1 MLWCRIRHEKNYQQ
15 LAGRCGGGH
24 VRYLMANVRSGTFGT
39 KQAAEELGISRRR
52 VQQLYASYLEACA
65 VKRED
70 EWAPGS
76 SGGGHRRE
84 FPETVVA
91 LWQKLLSARP
101 SAPYGFVAS
110 ESDRRCGFTVSR
122 AAVRR
127 WALGHGLNH
136 PLKPVHRIGHTLRWQ
151 CADVGALWQMDVTP
165 HRWFGEDREMV
176 PLFDMVDDCSRVITG
191 ARLYP
196 RECLLA
202 YLDFLSRAFE
212 EYGLPLALYV
222 DHHSFFYTEVID
234 MMTYLGETLQYLD
247 VSFKYASSPQAKGK
261 IERQHLFW
269 QKRLP
274 SYFAAEKIDRI
285 EEANPHLRDLRLHH
299 NENEIHRELNLCP
312 QQAWR
317 KAKKE
322 HRFKLRPR
330 PATPWWPYLW
340 SVRESVKVSLDG
352 TVLLAAQ
359 RVKLPQ
365 APGTR
370 LTRCQHPNGSITLL
384 ANDLRSG
391 GKPIVIRRH
400 EASEPSW
407 SV

>member
-1 MLWCRIRHEKNYQQ
+1 M
-15 LAGRCGGGH
+15 
-24 VRYLMANVRSGTFGT
+24 RYLMASVRNGTVGT
-39 KQAAEELGISRRR
+39 QQVAVELGISQRR

-65 VKRED
+65 CHRE
-70 EWAPGS
+70 EQWAPGT

-84 FPETVVA
+84 IPEEVIA
-91 LWQKLLSARP
+91 LWQKMLTAKP
-101 SAPYGFVAS
+101 AAPYGFIAS
-110 ESDRRCGFTVSR
+110 ESERRCGFEVTR
-122 AAVRR
+122 ATVRR
-127 WALGHGLNH
+127 WALGHGLSH
-136 PLKPVHRIGHTLRWQ
+136 PSKPVRRKGHTLRWQ

-165 HRWFGEDREMV
+165 HHWFGADRESL
-176 PLFDMVDDCSRVITG
+176 PLFDVIDDCSRVITG

-202 YLDFLSRAFE
+202 YLDFLSKVFE
-212 EYGLPLALYV
+212 EYGMPLALYV
-222 DHHSFFYTEVID
+222 DHHSIFYTEVID
-234 MMTYLGETLQYLD
+234 MLTYLGETLQYLD

-274 SYFAAEKIDRI
+274 SFFAAEKITRI
-285 EEANPHLRDLRLHH
+285 EEANPHLQDLRRHH
-299 NENEIHRELNLCP
+299 NENEIHRELGMYP

-322 HRFKLRPR
+322 YRFRLRPR
-330 PATPWWPYLW
+330 MATPWWPYLW
-340 SVRESVKVSLDG
+340 SIREPVKVSHDG
-352 TVLLAAQ
+352 MVLLATQ
-359 RVKLPQ
+359 RVKVAHP
-365 APGTR
+365 PGTR
-370 LTRCQHPNGSITLL
+370 LTRCQHPDGSITLL

-400 EASEPSW
+400 EAATPSW